1 MQRLT
6 KKRFLLALTMLF
18 FATVSLANRDSDF
31 LSAKEAFQRK
41 DVLLLNRYAE
51 VLQKHELWP
60 YVDYFQL
67 RSTINTADSA
77 TIQNFLARH
86 EGSLVADRM
95 RSDWTKIL
103 GKGRQWQL
111 FDKEYPQIVN
121 KDTELQCYY
130 YQRYWNI
137 KNVAITAEVRALWFS
152 SINMPDSCPPVFQAL
167 IDNGQISLEEI
178 WKRIRLALSD
188 GKTTA
193 AIRIGRYLS
202 NTNEALNAKELD
214 RAARNPKKYLDTIHG
229 PINSR
234 SNREIALFALLQ
246 LLRNDTD
253 QALAQWYKVKNRL
266 PASDRSYFL
275 VKLGYRAAMRHD
287 SRALNWFKEAQNGL
301 QPYPASDKALGWHVR
316 AALRA
321 RNWNEVLAA
330 IKRMSSAEQ
339 QFDSWRYW
347 KARALSEKKQTSES
361 QQILTSLSEEPSF
374 YGQLAKEEL
383 GKEFDFTDK
392 AYQVNDRE
400 VSAMSQRPGIQRALA
415 FARMQLRTEAYHE
428 WSWTVRDFTDAE
440 LLTAA
445 EVARRHGLYDR
456 AINTANRTVTQHD
469 FKMRFLAP
477 HREIMKNIVRVYNLD
492 EALVYGLIRQESR
505 FITNIRSHAGAMGLM
520 QLMPATASWAAKKL
534 GVTNFQ
540 QYKLADASTNLQ
552 LGTYYLHHVLSGLQ
566 NQPLLALAAYNAG
579 PGRARRWQ
587 DNSDTLEGAIYAET
601 IPFNETRD
609 YVKKVMENAMYYAKI
624 LNPEQ
629 NTPTL
634 KQRLGVVLPK

>member
-1 MQRLT
+1 MM
-6 KKRFLLALTMLF
+6 LL
-18 FATVSLANRDSDF
+18 FAAASSANQDNDF
-31 LSAKEAFQRK
+31 LSAREAFQKGDRQR
-41 DVLLLNRYAE
+41 LNHYAMA
-51 VLQKHELWP
+51 LQKHELWP

-67 RSTINTADSA
+67 RSVINTTDST
-77 TIQNFLARH
+77 TIQNFLSRH
-86 EGSLVADRM
+86 EGSLVADRL
-95 RSDWTKIL
+95 RSDWVKIL
-103 GKGRQWQL
+103 GKGRQWQF
-111 FDKEYPQIVN
+111 FDKEYPRVVN

-130 YQRYWNI
+130 YQRYWDI
-137 KNVAITAEVRALWFS
+137 KNVAITAEVRTLWFS
-152 SINMPDSCPPVFQAL
+152 SINILDSCSTVFQAL
-167 IDNGQISLEEI
+167 IDNGQISLDEI
-178 WKRIRLALSD
+178 WKRIRLALSE

-193 AIRIGRYLS
+193 AIRISRYLS
-202 NTNEALNAKELD
+202 NANEALNAKELD
-214 RAARNPKKYLDTIHG
+214 RAARNPKKYLDTIHS

-253 QALAQWYKVKNRL
+253 QALAQWHKVKNRL

-287 SRALNWFKEAQNGL
+287 SRALGWFKDAQNGS

-321 RNWNEVLAA
+321 RNWDEVLAA

-347 KARALSEKKQTSES
+347 KARALSEKKQVSDAR
-361 QQILTSLSEEPSF
+361 QILVSLSEEHSF

-383 GKEFDFTDK
+383 GKELYFTDK

-456 AINTANRTVTQHD
+456 AINTANRTESQHD
-469 FKMRFLAP
+469 FKMRFLSP
-477 HREIMKNIVRVYNLD
+477 HREIMKDIVRMYGLD

-505 FITNIRSHAGAMGLM
+505 FIADIKSHAGAAGLM
-520 QLMPATASWAAKKL
+520 QLMPATANWVAKKL
-534 GVTNFQ
+534 GMTDFH
-540 QYKLADASTNLQ
+540 QYKLVDVSTNLQ
-552 LGTYYLHHVLSGLQ
+552 LGTYYLHHVLISLD

-579 PGRARRWQ
+579 PGRARRWR
-587 DNSDTLEGAIYAET
+587 DDSKTLEGVIYAET

-629 NTPTL
+629 NAPTL
-634 KQRLGVVLPK
+634 KQRLGVISPK

>member
-1 MQRLT
+1 M
-6 KKRFLLALTMLF
+6 KCFLFALMMLL
-18 FATVSLANRDSDF
+18 FAAASLANQDNDF
-31 LSAKEAFQRK
+31 LSAREAFQKGDRQR
-41 DVLLLNRYAE
+41 LNHYAMA
-51 VLQKHELWP
+51 LQKYELWP

-67 RSTINTADSA
+67 RSVINTTDST
-77 TIQNFLARH
+77 TIQNFLSRH
-86 EGSLVADRM
+86 EGSLVADRL
-95 RSDWTKIL
+95 RSDWVKIL
-103 GKGRQWQL
+103 GKGRQWQF
-111 FDKEYPQIVN
+111 FDKEYPRVVN

-130 YQRYWNI
+130 YQRYWDI
-137 KNVAITAEVRALWFS
+137 KNVAITAEVRTLWFS
-152 SINMPDSCPPVFQAL
+152 SINILDSCSPVFQAL
-167 IDNGQISLEEI
+167 IDNGQISLDEI

-188 GKTTA
+188 GKTTT

-214 RAARNPKKYLDTIHG
+214 RAARNPKKYLDTIHS

-253 QALAQWYKVKNRL
+253 QALAQWHKVKNRL
-266 PASDRSYFL
+266 PASDQSYFL

-287 SRALNWFKEAQNGL
+287 ARALGWFKEAQNGP

-321 RNWNEVLAA
+321 RNWDEVLAA

-347 KARALSEKKQTSES
+347 KARALSEKKQASDAR
-361 QQILTSLSEEPSF
+361 QILASLSEEHSF

-383 GKEFDFTDK
+383 GKELYFIDK

-400 VSAMSQRPGIQRALA
+400 VSAMSQRPGIRRALA

-456 AINTANRTVTQHD
+456 AINTANRTESQHD
-469 FKMRFLAP
+469 FKMRFLSP
-477 HREIMKNIVRVYNLD
+477 HREIMKDIVRMYGLD

-505 FITNIRSHAGAMGLM
+505 FIADIKSHAGAAGLM
-520 QLMPATASWAAKKL
+520 QLMPATANWVAKKL
-534 GVTNFQ
+534 GMTDFH
-540 QYKLADASTNLQ
+540 QYKLADVSTNLQ
-552 LGTYYLHHVLSGLQ
+552 LGTYYLHHVLISLD

-579 PGRARRWQ
+579 PGRARRWR
-587 DNSDTLEGAIYAET
+587 DDSKTLEGVIYAET

-629 NTPTL
+629 NAPTL
-634 KQRLGVVLPK
+634 KQRLGVISPK